1 MLFNDGNSVCKKTL
15 VMLTNLELLLG
26 PTFGVFIV
34 FAAMAFLPATR
45 AFGQEAKQSQ
55 SASPAGQSS
64 SSQASTSQAPA
75 DQTPAAP
82 IPAQPTPPKKVPGV
96 DLYNL
101 LQKKS
106 IVFPDIAASKEP
118 LSSGQ
123 KFQLFVDNSG
133 SVHTLSWAMLGSAIA
148 QADNSPTGF
157 AQGWDGYAKRFG
169 ASMARQASSEF
180 FGTFVIASALHLDP
194 RFYPEVNPTF
204 GHAMKYSVQ
213 RVFIMRKDDGRD
225 VVAWSRLVGPLMSE
239 SLANVYWPERNRT
252 VGDTF
257 FRYGVDLAT
266 RAGGNMLREYW
277 PVVYRKMGHTTRT
290 TAKPD

>member
-1 MLFNDGNSVCKKTL
+1 MPVTL
-15 VMLTNLELLLG
+15 TTLEHLLG
-26 PTFGVFIV
+26 PTLGVFIV
-34 FAAMAFLPATR
+34 FAAIAFLPATR
-45 AFGQEAKQSQ
+45 AFGQEAKQPQ
-55 SASPAGQSS
+55 SVSAAGQAATSRAS
-64 SSQASTSQAPA
+64 TGQTSTGEPSTSQPPA

-82 IPAQPTPPKKVPGV
+82 TPVEKIPGV

-101 LQKKS
+101 LEKKS

-157 AQGWDGYAKRFG
+157 GQGWDGYAKRFG

-204 GHAMKYSVQ
+204 KQAVKYSVQ

-239 SLANVYWPERNRT
+239 TLANVYWPERNRT

-257 FRYGVDLAT
+257 FRYGLDLAT

-277 PVVYRKMGHTTRT
+277 PVVYRKMGHTTRR